1 MAKNKFQLNLA
12 GLNELMKSSEMQT
25 ALTEA
30 GNAVASAA
38 GSGYG
43 VRTHVADWVAITNV
57 FPETKEAA
65 EKNLED
71 NTLVKALGAAGL
83 RM

>member
-1 MAKNKFQLNLA
+1 MAKSKFQLNVA
-12 GLNELMKSSEMQT
+12 GLNELMKGSEMQA

-43 VRTHVADWVAITNV
+43 VRTHVADWTAITNV
-57 FPETKEAA
+57 YPETDEA
-65 EKNLED
+65 KNKNYNE
-71 NTLVKALGAAGL
+71 NSLVKALGAAGL